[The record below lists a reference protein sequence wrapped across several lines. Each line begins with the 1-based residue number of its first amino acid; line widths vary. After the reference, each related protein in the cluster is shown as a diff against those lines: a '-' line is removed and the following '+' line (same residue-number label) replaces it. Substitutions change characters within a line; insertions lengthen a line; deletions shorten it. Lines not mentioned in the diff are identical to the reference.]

1 MSAAPRRPPPLSATR
16 VARTTAD
23 STQQETSV
31 KTMNRSTFIR
41 LAAVGAAALALPLG
55 AAAQQVINLTVAS
68 SHPTTIPWVGFIPQ
82 VFMPEV
88 DKRLA
93 AGGKYKIQWREA
105 FGGQLY
111 KANATLTSVEQ
122 GITDIGWVFSYL
134 EPAKMPIS
142 QLSVHTPFVT
152 SDSRIVLG
160 AMNELIDKNPVF
172 RAEWDKYNLVFLGA
186 TGSDTYDLYTKFPVK
201 SIDDLKGK
209 KISAPGILGLWLRG
223 VGATPVDG
231 ALTTF
236 YTDIQTGVSEGV
248 VSLATGILPTKIY
261 EVAPYITKVNMGV
274 VFSGGLAI
282 NKDTWAKLP
291 PEVQTAMREAGAE
304 YSRRHGE
311 DLVQRHQTAMD
322 RMVEVGKTQNP
333 PVTVTP
339 MSEADRRKWIDS
351 LPPLSQ
357 EWVKNNEARGVQAK
371 SLLSQYIA
379 AVKARGAQP
388 ERDWER

>member
-1 MSAAPRRPPPLSATR
+1 M
-16 VARTTAD
+16 
-23 STQQETSV
+23 
-31 KTMNRSTFIR
+31 KRSTFVR
-41 LAAVGAAALALPLG
+41 LAATAAFAAAVPLG
-55 AAAQQVINLTVAS
+55 AAAQQTINLTIAS
-68 SHPTTIPWVGFIPQ
+68 SHPTTIPWVGFMKD

-93 AGGKYKIQWREA
+93 AGGKYKIQWKEA

-152 SDSRIVLG
+152 SDTRIVLG
-160 AMNELIDKNPVF
+160 AMNELIDKNSAF
-172 RAEWDKYNLVFLGA
+172 RNEWDKYNLVFLGA

-201 SIDDLKGK
+201 SVDDLKGK

-261 EVAPYITKVNMGV
+261 EVAPYVTKVNMGV

-311 DLVQRHQTAMD
+311 DLVTRHQMALD
-322 RMVEVGKTQNP
+322 RMVELGKTQNP

-357 EWVKNNEARGVQAK
+357 EWVKNNAARGVQAQP
-371 SLLSQYIA
+371 LLSQYIA
-379 AVKARGAQP
+379 AVKARGAKP

>member
-1 MSAAPRRPPPLSATR
+1 M
-16 VARTTAD
+16 
-23 STQQETSV
+23 
-31 KTMNRSTFIR
+31 KRSTFVR
-41 LAAVGAAALALPLG
+41 LAASTAVAISLPMAAS
-55 AAAQQVINLTVAS
+55 AQQVINLTVAS

-93 AGGKYKIQWREA
+93 AGGKYKVQWKEA

-152 SDSRIVLG
+152 SDTRIVLG
-160 AMNELIDKNPVF
+160 AMNELIEKNPAF
-172 RAEWDKYNLVFLGA
+172 KNEWDKYNLVFLGA
-186 TGSDTYDLYTKFPVK
+186 TGSDTYDIFTKFPVK
-201 SIDDLKGK
+201 SIEDLRGK
-209 KISAPGILGLWLRG
+209 KISAPGILGQWLRG

-236 YTDIQTGVSEGV
+236 YTDIQTGVSDGV

-291 PEVQTAMREAGAE
+291 PEVQVAMREAGAE

-311 DLVQRHQTAMD
+311 DLVQRHETAIA

-339 MSEADRRKWIDS
+339 MSEADRRKWIDQ
-351 LPPLSQ
+351 LPALSQ
-357 EWVKNNEARGVQAK
+357 EWVKNNEARGTQAK
-371 SLLSQYIA
+371 ALLSQYIA
-379 AVKARGAQP
+379 AVKARGAKP

>member
-1 MSAAPRRPPPLSATR
+1 MR
-16 VARTTAD
+16 
-23 STQQETSV
+23 
-31 KTMNRSTFIR
+31 RSTFLR
-41 LAAVGAAALALPLG
+41 LTALAAAVAGLPL
-55 AAAQQVINLTVAS
+55 AATAQQVINLTVAS

-93 AGGKYKIQWREA
+93 AGGKYKVQWREA

-152 SDSRIVLG
+152 SDTRIVLG
-160 AMNELIDKNPVF
+160 AMNELIEKNPAF
-172 RAEWDKYNLVFLGA
+172 KNEWDKYNLVFLGA
-186 TGSDTYDLYTKFPVK
+186 TGSDTYDIFTKFPVK
-201 SIDDLKGK
+201 SVDDLRGK
-209 KISAPGILGLWLRG
+209 KISAPGILGQWLRG

-236 YTDIQTGVSEGV
+236 YTDIQTGVSDGV

-311 DLVQRHQTAMD
+311 DLVQRHQAALD
-322 RMVEVGKTQNP
+322 RMVEIGKTQNP

-339 MSEADRRKWIDS
+339 LSEADRRKWIDQ
-351 LPPLSQ
+351 LPALSQ
-357 EWVKNNEARGVQAK
+357 EWVKNNEARGVPAK
-371 SLLSQYIA
+371 SLLTQYLT
-379 AVKARGAQP
+379 AVKARGAKS

>member
-1 MSAAPRRPPPLSATR
+1 M
-16 VARTTAD
+16 
-23 STQQETSV
+23 
-31 KTMNRSTFIR
+31 KRSTFVR
-41 LAAVGAAALALPLG
+41 LAASAAVAMSLPM
-55 AAAQQVINLTVAS
+55 AASAQQVINLTVAS

-93 AGGKYKIQWREA
+93 AGGKYKIQWKEA

-122 GITDIGWVFSYL
+122 GITDLGWVFSYL

-152 SDSRIVLG
+152 SDTRIVLG
-160 AMNELIDKNPVF
+160 AMNELIEKNPAF
-172 RAEWDKYNLVFLGA
+172 KNEWDKYNLVFLGA
-186 TGSDTYDLYTKFPVK
+186 TGSDTYDIFTKFPVK
-201 SIDDLKGK
+201 SIEDLRGK
-209 KISAPGILGLWLRG
+209 KISAPGILGQWLRG

-236 YTDIQTGVSEGV
+236 YTDIQTGVSDGV

-291 PEVQTAMREAGAE
+291 PEVQVAMREAGAE

-311 DLVQRHQTAMD
+311 DLVQRHESAIA

-339 MSEADRRKWIDS
+339 MSEADRRKWIDQ
-351 LPPLSQ
+351 LPALSQ
-357 EWVKNNEARGVQAK
+357 EWVKNNEARGTQAK
-371 SLLSQYIA
+371 ALLSQYIA
-379 AVKARGAQP
+379 AVKARGAKP

>member
-1 MSAAPRRPPPLSATR
+1 M
-16 VARTTAD
+16 
-23 STQQETSV
+23 
-31 KTMNRSTFIR
+31 KRSTFVR
-41 LAAVGAAALALPLG
+41 LAASAAVAMSLPM
-55 AAAQQVINLTVAS
+55 AASAQQVINLTVAS

-93 AGGKYKIQWREA
+93 AGGKYKIQWKEA

-122 GITDIGWVFSYL
+122 GITDLGWVFSYL

-152 SDSRIVLG
+152 SDTRIVLG
-160 AMNELIDKNPVF
+160 AMNELIEKNPAF
-172 RAEWDKYNLVFLGA
+172 KNEWDKYNLVFLGA
-186 TGSDTYDLYTKFPVK
+186 TGSDTYDIFTKFPVK
-201 SIDDLKGK
+201 TIEDLRGK
-209 KISAPGILGLWLRG
+209 KISAPGILGQWLRG

-236 YTDIQTGVSEGV
+236 YTDIQTGVSDGV

-291 PEVQTAMREAGAE
+291 PEVQVAMREAGAE

-311 DLVQRHQTAMD
+311 DLVQRHESAIA

-339 MSEADRRKWIDS
+339 MSESDRRKWIDQ
-351 LPPLSQ
+351 LPALSQ
-357 EWVKNNEARGVQAK
+357 EWVKNNEARGTQAK
-371 SLLSQYIA
+371 ALLSQYIA
-379 AVKARGAQP
+379 AVKARGAKP

>member
-1 MSAAPRRPPPLSATR
+1 M
-16 VARTTAD
+16 
-23 STQQETSV
+23 
-31 KTMNRSTFIR
+31 KRSTFVR
-41 LAAVGAAALALPLG
+41 LAASAAVAMSLPM
-55 AAAQQVINLTVAS
+55 AASAQQVINLTVAS

-93 AGGKYKIQWREA
+93 AGGKYKIQWKEA

-122 GITDIGWVFSYL
+122 GITDLGWVFSYL

-152 SDSRIVLG
+152 SDTRIVLG
-160 AMNELIDKNPVF
+160 AMNELIEKNPAF
-172 RAEWDKYNLVFLGA
+172 KNEWDKYNLVFLGA
-186 TGSDTYDLYTKFPVK
+186 TGSDTYDIFTKFPVK
-201 SIDDLKGK
+201 SIEDLRGK
-209 KISAPGILGLWLRG
+209 KISAPGILGQWLRG

-236 YTDIQTGVSEGV
+236 YTDIQTGVSDGV

-282 NKDTWAKLP
+282 NKDTWNKLP
-291 PEVQTAMREAGAE
+291 PEVQVAMREAGAE

-311 DLVQRHQTAMD
+311 DLVQRHESAIA

-339 MSEADRRKWIDS
+339 MSEADRRKWIDQ

-357 EWVKNNEARGVQAK
+357 EWVKNNEARGTQAK
-371 SLLSQYIA
+371 ALLSQYIA
-379 AVKARGAQP
+379 AVKARGAKP

>member
-1 MSAAPRRPPPLSATR
+1 M
-16 VARTTAD
+16 
-23 STQQETSV
+23 
-31 KTMNRSTFIR
+31 KTMNRSTFLRI
-41 LAAVGAAALALPLG
+41 AAVGAAALAVPLG
-55 AAAQQVINLTVAS
+55 AAAQQVINITVAS

-93 AGGKYKIQWREA
+93 AGGKYKIQWKEA

-160 AMNELIDKNPVF
+160 AMNELIDKNPAF
-172 RAEWDKYNLVFLGA
+172 RNEWDKYNLVFLGA

-339 MSEADRRKWIDS
+339 MSDADRRKWIDS

-371 SLLSQYIA
+371 ALLGQYIA
-379 AVKARGAQP
+379 AVKARGAKP

>member
-1 MSAAPRRPPPLSATR
+1 M
-16 VARTTAD
+16 
-23 STQQETSV
+23 
-31 KTMNRSTFIR
+31 KRSTFVR
-41 LAAVGAAALALPLG
+41 LAASAAVAMSLPM
-55 AAAQQVINLTVAS
+55 AASAQQVINLTVAS

-93 AGGKYKIQWREA
+93 AGGKYKIQWKEA

-122 GITDIGWVFSYL
+122 GITDLGWVFSYL

-152 SDSRIVLG
+152 SDTRIVLG
-160 AMNELIDKNPVF
+160 AMNELIEKNPAF
-172 RAEWDKYNLVFLGA
+172 KNEWDKYNLVFLGA
-186 TGSDTYDLYTKFPVK
+186 TGSDTYDIFTKFPVK
-201 SIDDLKGK
+201 SIDDLRGK
-209 KISAPGILGLWLRG
+209 KISAPGILGQWLRG

-236 YTDIQTGVSEGV
+236 YTDIQTGVSDGV

-282 NKDTWAKLP
+282 NKDTWNKLP
-291 PEVQTAMREAGAE
+291 PEVQVAMREAGAE

-311 DLVQRHQTAMD
+311 DLVQRHESAIA

-339 MSEADRRKWIDS
+339 MSEADRRKWIDQ
-351 LPPLSQ
+351 LPALSQ
-357 EWVKNNEARGVQAK
+357 EWVKNNEARGTQAK
-371 SLLSQYIA
+371 ALLSQYIA
-379 AVKARGAQP
+379 AVKARGAKP

>member
-1 MSAAPRRPPPLSATR
+1 M
-16 VARTTAD
+16 
-23 STQQETSV
+23 
-31 KTMNRSTFIR
+31 KRSTFVR
-41 LAAVGAAALALPLG
+41 LAASAAVALSLPM
-55 AAAQQVINLTVAS
+55 AASAQQVINLTVAS

-93 AGGKYKIQWREA
+93 AGGKYKIQWKEA

-122 GITDIGWVFSYL
+122 GITDLGWVFSYL

-152 SDSRIVLG
+152 SDTRIVLG
-160 AMNELIDKNPVF
+160 AMNELIEKNPAF
-172 RAEWDKYNLVFLGA
+172 KNEWDKYNLVFLGA
-186 TGSDTYDLYTKFPVK
+186 TGSDTYDIFTKFPVK
-201 SIDDLKGK
+201 SIEDLRGK
-209 KISAPGILGLWLRG
+209 KISAPGILGQWLRG

-236 YTDIQTGVSEGV
+236 YTDIQTGVSDGV

-291 PEVQTAMREAGAE
+291 PEVQVAMREAGAE

-311 DLVQRHQTAMD
+311 DLVQRHESAIA

-339 MSEADRRKWIDS
+339 MSEADRRKWIDQ
-351 LPPLSQ
+351 LPALSQ
-357 EWVKNNEARGVQAK
+357 EWVKNNEARGTQAK
-371 SLLSQYIA
+371 ALLSQYIA
-379 AVKARGAQP
+379 AVKARGAKP

>member
-1 MSAAPRRPPPLSATR
+1 M
-16 VARTTAD
+16 
-23 STQQETSV
+23 
-31 KTMNRSTFIR
+31 KRSTFVR
-41 LAAVGAAALALPLG
+41 LAASAAVAMSLPM
-55 AAAQQVINLTVAS
+55 AASAQQVINLTVAS

-93 AGGKYKIQWREA
+93 AGGKYKIQWKEA

-152 SDSRIVLG
+152 SDTRIVLG
-160 AMNELIDKNPVF
+160 AMNELIEKNPAF
-172 RAEWDKYNLVFLGA
+172 KNEWDKYNLVFLGA
-186 TGSDTYDLYTKFPVK
+186 TGSDTYDIYTKFPVK
-201 SIDDLKGK
+201 SIEDLRGK
-209 KISAPGILGLWLRG
+209 KISAPGILGQWLRG

-236 YTDIQTGVSEGV
+236 YTDIQTGVSDGV

-261 EVAPYITKVNMGV
+261 EVAPDIAMLNMGV

-291 PEVQTAMREAGAE
+291 PEVQVAMREAGAE

-311 DLVQRHQTAMD
+311 DLVQRHESAIA

-339 MSEADRRKWIDS
+339 MSESDRRKWIDQ
-351 LPPLSQ
+351 LPALSQ
-357 EWVKNNEARGVQAK
+357 EWVKNNEARGTQAK
-371 SLLSQYIA
+371 ALLSQYIA
-379 AVKARGAQP
+379 AVKARGAKP